1 MSAAMKARLAGCL
14 DPIERWR
21 ADAIPNL
28 GDHDLNPD
36 YLPTDQLLRP
46 AAVLIPVMN
55 RAEGTTLLLT
65 RRSDRLVRH
74 TGQIAFPGGR
84 LEPGETAVQAALREA
99 YEEVGLPPTDV
110 EPLGLSDSYRTVT
123 GFVVTPVVGW
133 VRPGFSPVLDPGEVA
148 DVFEAPFDWLMDTSN
163 HRRDMQ
169 VFAGHE
175 RSYWA
180 MPWGERYIWGAT
192 AGMLRAL
199 ALRLHPE
206 LKEDAA

>member
-1 MSAAMKARLAGCL
+1 MSGLKERLAAAL
-14 DPIERWR
+14 DPIDGWR
-21 ADAIPNL
+21 ADAAPGL
-28 GDHDLNPD
+28 GDHDLNPGYVPAD
-36 YLPTDQLLRP
+36 RPLRP
-46 AAVLIPVMN
+46 AAVLIPVMD
-55 RAEGTTLLLT
+55 RPEGPTLLLT
-65 RRSDRLVRH
+65 RRSDSLASH

-99 YEEVGLPPTDV
+99 FEEVGLPPGDV

-148 DVFEAPFDWLMDTSN
+148 DVFEAPFDWLMDPAN
-163 HRRDMQ
+163 HRRDVE
-169 VFAGHE
+169 VFDGHE
-175 RSYWA
+175 RTYWA
-180 MPWGERYIWGAT
+180 MPWGDRYIWGAT

-206 LKEDAA
+206 REEDAA